1 MSDQSEN
8 KGGPF
13 RSLLGQ
19 TEGDAPRLEPP
30 PPPPPGVPGAP
41 VTIDLAQAPGDRGL
55 IEAIEGSDPALRR
68 GALHQLI
75 GRELTPPLARAASVA
90 LQDPQPD
97 IRMLA
102 LTVIER
108 APRLVPVGRLEAAT
122 VDWDPAIRGRAL
134 AALGRTQR
142 ASVLTTVHER
152 LAAETEEVVIDAGLV
167 ALGQLLQTAV
177 RPFPPS
183 SLEDVC
189 RAVARLSAS
198 SRARHRDVLG
208 LISRVIREADLVE
221 LLADDDDAVR
231 GGAAVL
237 ATARGSAVA
246 SSALAR
252 RTDDDVP
259 EIRRLAEEAA
269 LRVQR
274 DRGAGAEIGAGFDV
288 DRFGRR
294 ADDVVKRIQSPP
306 GREGAG
312 APGEVGP
319 PHTTGIVA
327 LAERLVADPVTNRDA
342 VRRAFEE
349 IEVETLVDWAESY
362 LTVGQTGRARNVA
375 ALVAHLGRTELIPFL
390 ARSVLE
396 LPEGAEKNEV
406 AAVLRPFGDTWR
418 LIDILQADRSADRRA
433 KGLRLAAAVDPLRV
447 RPILVGL
454 RDPRTAI
461 RMEAIALS
469 GRVLTG
475 EVANRLLDIIR
486 SDTAPKARAA
496 AVTRFWDGD
505 ASLRVRAAD
514 EALRTQVTEARV
526 AAVELLTG
534 KSDEELGLLARAIH
548 DHDVQVASR
557 AISHLASLRAPEA
570 LAVLWSSLRLVTP
583 EVQELILE
591 AMEEFDREAVV
602 FLGVQ
607 SLDSADPSDRVLG
620 LSVLARLKTDSGD
633 RSLMA
638 LDDPSTSVRLEA
650 LRNVLKKPE
659 PRALDAVGARLRDPE
674 PAVRALALQVLES
687 IEDERTLPYFVD
699 GAKDPSPE
707 VRRTAKAALLRHSS
721 DAVIDLLLRALDFPT
736 HRRAAADLLIEMGR
750 PALERLTA
758 VLLDA
763 TPQVARTIG
772 EILIDADATSS
783 LIGQLAHRDPEQ
795 RLRAVSG
802 LGAIRAHQAVPA
814 LIERLRD
821 PDASVRARAA
831 KILGDIRDARAIEP
845 LKRAFISDP
854 DMSVVRAIEPALRR
868 LTGDP
873 R

>member
-1 MSDQSEN
+1 MSDQSGK

-19 TEGDAPRLEPP
+19 PEGDDPRLEPP

-75 GRELTPPLARAASVA
+75 GRELTPPLAQAASVA
-90 LQDPQPD
+90 LRDPQPD

-108 APRLVPVGRLEAAT
+108 APRLVPIERLEAAT

-134 AALGRTQR
+134 AVLGRTQR

-152 LAAETEEVVIDAGLV
+152 LAAETEEIVIDAGLV

-189 RAVARLSAS
+189 RAVARLTAS

-208 LISRVIREADLVE
+208 LISKVIREADLVE
-221 LLADDDDAVR
+221 LLSDDDDAVR
-231 GGAAVL
+231 CGSAVL
-237 ATARGSAVA
+237 ATERGSAA
-246 SSALAR
+246 AGSALAQH
-252 RTDDDVP
+252 TNDDVP

-269 LRVQR
+269 LRAQR
-274 DRGAGAEIGAGFDV
+274 DSGAETQSTAGFDI

-294 ADDVVKRIQSPP
+294 ADDVVKRIQSSP

-312 APGEVGP
+312 APGEIGP
-319 PHTTGIVA
+319 PHSVGIGA
-327 LAERLVADPVTNRDA
+327 LAERLVADPVTSREA
-342 VRRAFEE
+342 VRRTLEE
-349 IEVETLVDWAESY
+349 IETGALVDWAEGY
-362 LTVGQTGRARNVA
+362 LAGGQTGRARNVA

-396 LPEGAEKNEV
+396 LSEGAEKNEV

-418 LIDILQADRSADRRA
+418 LIDILQEDPSADRRA
-433 KGLRLAAAVDPLRV
+433 KGLRLAAAIDPLRL

-454 RDPRTAI
+454 RDSQTAI
-461 RMEAIALS
+461 RLEAIALS

-475 EVANRLLDIIR
+475 EVANRLLNIIK
-486 SDTAPKARAA
+486 SDTSPKARAA
-496 AVTRFWDGD
+496 AVTRFWDAG
-505 ASLRVRAAD
+505 ATLRVRAAD
-514 EALRTQVTEARV
+514 EALRTHLTEARV

-534 KSDEELGLLARAIH
+534 NSDEELGLLARVIH
-548 DHDVQVASR
+548 DRDIKVASR

-570 LAVLWSSLRLVTP
+570 LAVLWSSLRLVVP

-602 FLGVQ
+602 FLGLQ
-607 SLDSADPSDRVLG
+607 SLDSADPNDRVLG
-620 LSVLARLKTDSGD
+620 LSVLSRLKTDSGD

-638 LDDPSTSVRLEA
+638 LDDPSPSVRLEA
-650 LRNVLKKPE
+650 LRNVMKKPKT
-659 PRALDAVGARLRDPE
+659 RAVDAVGARLRDPE

-687 IEDERTLPYFVD
+687 IQDERTLPYFVD

-750 PALERLTA
+750 PAVERLTA
-758 VLLDA
+758 ALPDA
-763 TPQVARTIG
+763 SPHVARTIG
-772 EILIDADATSS
+772 EILVGADATSS
-783 LIGQLAHRDPEQ
+783 LIGQLAHREPEQ

-802 LGAIRAHQAVPA
+802 LGAIRSHQAVPA

-821 PDASVRARAA
+821 PDASVRARTA
-831 KILGDIRDARAIEP
+831 KILGDLRDVRAIEP

-854 DMSVVRAIEPALRR
+854 DMTVVRAIEPALRR